1 VAVVAPRIAF
11 AASGAAPSSSRTRPE
26 LDPVLSRLLESGA
39 ALPTPTPGEGLDAF
53 RDRVDTA
60 LMALWRDTRDE
71 AAFDALYSHARE
83 RVLVWLRWLARGEPV
98 RVDPSE
104 LLQDTFVNVYRYGA
118 AFRDDSSVSFRVW
131 VRTIAGNVLRRA
143 TTRGRLRR
151 RGEVS
156 LEDLTQGPGEPA
168 ARSVAPHGRWVEAE
182 ERRALCESWSIFLAH
197 YARAYAGLSPR
208 DRCALHLVE
217 VDGLSYGEAS
227 LRLAVSSSN
236 MKMIMLRA
244 RRRLLSAMR
253 RGMVDEGAGQASE
266 RAKRPLAALG

>member
-1 VAVVAPRIAF
+1 VVAHPSAVATPRT
-11 AASGAAPSSSRTRPE
+11 APD
-26 LDPVLSRLLESGA
+26 LDPVLSRLLHAGA
-39 ALPTPTPGEGLDAF
+39 ALPSPAPGEHLDAF
-53 RDRVDTA
+53 RDRLDTA

-118 AFRDDSSVSFRVW
+118 AFRDDTASSFRVW

-156 LEDLTQGPGEPA
+156 LDDLQGPGEPA
-168 ARSVAPHGRWVEAE
+168 ARSLAPHGRWVQAE
-182 ERRALCESWSIFLAH
+182 EQRELCESWSIFLAH
-197 YARAYAGLSPR
+197 YARAYEGLSPR

-217 VDGLSYGEAS
+217 VDGLSYSEACQ
-227 LRLAVSSSN
+227 RLLVSSSN

-244 RRRLLSAMR
+244 RRRLIAAMR
-253 RGMVDEGAGQASE
+253 RGMGAEEPAPGA
-266 RAKRPLAALG
+266 RAKQALASVG